1 MHIAS
6 FQKHLEPGGISKLP
20 MGKLSSDF
28 KGCKTK
34 STCASLPYLIT
45 RGYGSFMK
53 QIVGQTSWG
62 IGVVNGTSS
71 GHLVNERAAIVP
83 QHSLGTMLC
92 SVLHL
97 TYT

>member
-1 MHIAS
+1 
-6 FQKHLEPGGISKLP
+6 
-20 MGKLSSDF
+20 
-28 KGCKTK
+28 
-34 STCASLPYLIT
+34 
-45 RGYGSFMK
+45 MK